1 MNEMVSLVTEQPYNI
16 RSNQV
21 EEFEAIFKRWR
32 RDVKRWQI

>member
-21 EEFEAIFKRWR
+21 EEFEAIL
-32 RDVKRWQI
+32 RDGEEM